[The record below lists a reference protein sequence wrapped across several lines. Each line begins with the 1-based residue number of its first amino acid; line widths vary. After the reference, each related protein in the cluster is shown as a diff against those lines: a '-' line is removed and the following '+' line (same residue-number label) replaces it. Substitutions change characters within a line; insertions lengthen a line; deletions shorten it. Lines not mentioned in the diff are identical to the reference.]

1 MSSNANTN
9 PNELSYLVSSID
21 LKNKINHKIKIV
33 QYKDLFKYDSLLKL
47 LPNKISILVIL
58 INTSPSGSGHWTVLI
73 RQDTLLTYFDSYG
86 KQLDEELRY
95 VSNTNRTVLH
105 ETKPYLSILVNKL
118 IKEGYTLTTNNIE
131 FQGYSEG
138 INTCGKYVVF
148 IINSLLNGLN
158 LQESQ
163 KLLKHLK
170 KQNNSF
176 DQIVNY
182 YYNNYF

>member
-1 MSSNANTN
+1 MIDSN
-9 PNELSYLVSSID
+9 PDSLSYLVSSID
-21 LKNKINHKIKIV
+21 LKNKINHKIKII
-33 QYKDLFKYDSLLKL
+33 QYKNLFKYNNLLQL

-58 INTSPSGSGHWTVLI
+58 INTSPSGTGHWVVLM

-86 KQLDEELRY
+86 KQLDEELKY
-95 VSNTNRTVLH
+95 ISNTNRTVLH
-105 ETKPYLSILVNKL
+105 ETNPYLSILVSKL

-131 FQGYSEG
+131 FQRYANGV
-138 INTCGKYVVF
+138 NTCGKYVVF
-148 IINSLLNGLN
+148 ITNSILNGLN

-170 KQNNSF
+170 KQYNSY
-176 DQIVNY
+176 DNVVNY

>member
-1 MSSNANTN
+1 MIDSN
-9 PNELSYLVSSID
+9 PDSLSYLVSSID
-21 LKNKINHKIKIV
+21 LKNKINHKIKII
-33 QYKDLFKYDSLLKL
+33 QYKDIFKYNNLLQL
-47 LPNKISILVIL
+47 LPNKISILVVL
-58 INTSPSGSGHWTVLI
+58 INTDPTSGGHWTVLI
-73 RQDTLLTYFDSYG
+73 RQDKLLTYFDSYG
-86 KQLDEELRY
+86 KQLDEELKY

-118 IKEGYTLTTNNIE
+118 IKEGYTLTYNKID

-138 INTCGKYVVF
+138 VNTCGKYIVF

-170 KQNNSF
+170 KQNKSY
-176 DQIVNY
+176 DDVVNY

>member
-1 MSSNANTN
+1 MIDSN
-9 PNELSYLVSSID
+9 PDSLSYLVSSID
-21 LKNKINHKIKIV
+21 LKNKINHKIKII
-33 QYKDLFKYDSLLKL
+33 QYKNLFKYNNLLQL

-58 INTSPSGSGHWTVLI
+58 INTSPSGTGHWVVLM

-86 KQLDEELRY
+86 KQLDEELKY
-95 VSNTNRTVLH
+95 ISNTNRTVLH
-105 ETKPYLSILVNKL
+105 ETNPYLSILVSKL

-131 FQGYSEG
+131 FQRYANGV
-138 INTCGKYVVF
+138 NTCGKYVVF

-170 KQNNSF
+170 KQNNSY
-176 DQIVNY
+176 DQIVNN

>member
-1 MSSNANTN
+1 MSSND
-9 PNELSYLVSSID
+9 PDSLSYLVSSID

-33 QYKDLFKYDSLLKL
+33 QYKDLFKYTNLLQL
-47 LPNKISILVIL
+47 LPNKISILVVL
-58 INTSPSGSGHWTVLI
+58 INTSPSGTGHWTVLM

-86 KQLDEELRY
+86 KNIDEELSY
-95 VSNTNRTVLH
+95 VSNTNRIVLH
-105 ETKPYLSILVNKL
+105 ETEKYLSILVNKL

-131 FQGYSEG
+131 FQGYAEG
-138 INTCGKYVVF
+138 VNTCGKYIVF
-148 IINSLLNGLN
+148 ITNSLLNGLN

-170 KQNNSF
+170 KQNNSY
-176 DQIVNY
+176 DQIVNN

>member
-1 MSSNANTN
+1 MIDSNPDSLN
-9 PNELSYLVSSID
+9 YLVSSID
-21 LKNKINHKIKIV
+21 LKNKITHKIKII

-73 RQDTLLTYFDSYG
+73 RQDKLLTYFDSYG
-86 KQLDEELRY
+86 KYIDEELKY

-105 ETKPYLSILVNKL
+105 ETEPYLSILVNKL
-118 IKEGYTLTTNNIE
+118 VNEYDFRLTTNNIE
-131 FQGYSEG
+131 FQGYANG

-148 IINSLLNGLN
+148 ITNSLLNGLN

-170 KQNNSF
+170 KRDNSY
-176 DQIVNY
+176 DDIVNN